1 MVADFWVVAADFGV
15 GVVGFWAG
23 VVCFWAGVVD
33 FRVGVAVFWAGVAV
47 FWVGGADFWE
57 GVVLFWLVDA
67 FSAATLADSPLGGMG
82 FTLDANDLMLVLM
95 GFEASDFVE
104 DDGGVTSLG
113 IGEALGVVVSF
124 LGAGGGGVGA
134 SGLGFGGSSAGSVS
148 MGAGISSSSSSSMFE
163 LDPEVVGAPL
173 LSTAMSKGCCLSMC
187 WARSSLVRKS
197 MEQVGQG

>member
-1 MVADFWVVAADFGV
+1 VGVADFGAD
-15 GVVGFWAG
+15 ATD
-23 VVCFWAGVVD
+23 FWAGVVD
-33 FRVGVAVFWAGVAV
+33 FKVEVAVFWAGVAV
-47 FWVGGADFWE
+47 FWAGRADFWE
-57 GVVLFWLVDA
+57 GVVLFWLADA
-67 FSAATLADSPLGGMG
+67 FSAATLADSPLVGMG
-82 FTLDANDLMLVLM
+82 LTLDANDLMLVLM

-124 LGAGGGGVGA
+124 LGAGSGGGGVGVA
-134 SGLGFGGSSAGSVS
+134 GCGFGVSSAGSVS
-148 MGAGISSSSSSSMFE
+148 MGAGISSSSSSSSMFE

>member
-1 MVADFWVVAADFGV
+1 VGVADFGAEATD
-15 GVVGFWAG
+15 
-23 VVCFWAGVVD
+23 FWAGVVD
-33 FRVGVAVFWAGVAV
+33 FRVEVAVFWAGVAV
-47 FWVGGADFWE
+47 FWVGRADFWE
-57 GVVLFWLVDA
+57 GVVLFWLLDA
-67 FSAATLADSPLGGMG
+67 FSVVTLADSPLGGMG
-82 FTLDANDLMLVLM
+82 LTLDANDLMLVLM

-113 IGEALGVVVSF
+113 IGEALRVVVSF
-124 LGAGGGGVGA
+124 LGAGSGGGGVGVA
-134 SGLGFGGSSAGSVS
+134 GCGFGGSSAGSVS
-148 MGAGISSSSSSSMFE
+148 MGAGISSSSSSSSSMFE